1 MDDVPPASSCKLV
14 CLHACDACHRSK
26 RKCNG
31 VASGCA
37 WCLLKGVEC
46 SYSPHKP
53 PGPRPKFKAPTL
65 AGMRTDDTRH
75 PGGSRSPMTGVA
87 AWPTPARPLGPPGF
101 AAGPL
106 VPELSRKCIAYVI
119 GHANRMLKTCDK
131 AHVLSSLGLGA
142 GPAAGP
148 TVLADTSGDLPPG
161 LRACAFM
168 LHCMSCKLHGDAAS
182 AVAYYG
188 RAQDCIDAALSQL
201 PTQHLVS
208 ALLLLSLMAL
218 PIGRDQSDAISFSAM
233 AQGLAS
239 CTPGIDSEIFFT
251 ASCYRSKNLAL
262 AFNAVSW
269 PASRPSIGMP
279 LQHGVSSRLQCVQG
293 FTCSGWRR
301 STSARARYQYP
312 VVCCAP
318 VHAWV
323 C

>member
-1 MDDVPPASSCKLV
+1 MEDDPPTSGCVLV
-14 CLHACDACHRSK
+14 CLHACDACHKSK

-37 WCLLKGVEC
+37 WCLLKGVHC
-46 SYSPHKP
+46 TYSPHKP
-53 PGPRPKFKAPTL
+53 PGPRPKFKAPAL
-65 AGMRTDDTRH
+65 VGIRTDASRR
-75 PGGSRSPMTGVA
+75 GSRSSMTGFV
-87 AWPTPARPLGPPGF
+87 AWPTPVRPLGPGEF
-101 AAGPL
+101 VAGPL
-106 VPELSRKCIAYVI
+106 VPELSRSCVAYVI

-131 AHVLSSLGLGA
+131 ARVLSSLGLGA
-142 GPAAGP
+142 GPAAEP
-148 TVLADTSGDLPPG
+148 TVLVDASGDLPPG

-168 LHCMSCKLHGDAAS
+168 LLCMSSKLQGDTAS
-182 AVAYYG
+182 AVTYYG

-201 PTQHLVS
+201 PTQHFVS

-239 CTPGIDSEIFFT
+239 CIPGLDSEIFFT

-269 PASRPSIGMP
+269 PASRPSIGML
-279 LQHGVSSRLQCVQG
+279 LQHGMFSSLQSVQG
-293 FTCSGWRR
+293 YYSSVWRR
-301 STSARARYQYP
+301 STSARARNEYP
-312 VVCCAP
+312 VLCCAP